1 MIHLYTGDGKGKTT
15 AAVGLATRARGHGR
29 RVLFVQFLK
38 GGATGEIAELESL
51 GIEVLRLQKSCGFWW
66 TLSAAEQEEVRAE
79 HNALLREV
87 LTRLQGATP
96 PEVLVLDEFTYV
108 YTTPMADL
116 TLCREVLDAAK
127 QRGTELILT
136 GRDPGELA
144 QIADYL
150 SEIKAVHHPFT
161 HGTPAREGIEY

>member
-51 GIEVLRLQKSCGFWW
+51 GVEVLRLKKPCGFWW

-79 HNALLREV
+79 HNALLRDV
-87 LTRLQGATP
+87 LARLHSATP
-96 PEVLVLDEFTYV
+96 PELLVLDEFTYV

-116 TLCREVLDAAK
+116 ALCREVLSAAK
-127 QRGTELILT
+127 ANGTELVLT
-136 GRDPGELA
+136 GRDAGELT
-144 QIADYL
+144 QYADYL
-150 SEIKAVHHPFT
+150 SEIKAVRHPFT